1 MRPSAAAGR
10 GRRHGT
16 GTNFDYP
23 WRGPDALP
31 AADTGVG
38 MPSHHAGSCLLLGTL
53 LGGFAIAQ
61 TPAEDEARIE
71 ALMNPSAVLASAQ
84 APASHAPA
92 TVDDSI
98 NETPIVAAVVAP
110 TLDANDSWL
119 AAPQQDAG
127 LEFSALPRLVGQRVA
142 IIMSQGKERVGTIVA
157 ADAKQVTLRITRKGG
172 SASYAIP
179 REKIERVEGR

>member
-1 MRPSAAAGR
+1 MLG
-10 GRRHGT
+10 
-16 GTNFDYP
+16 
-23 WRGPDALP
+23 
-31 AADTGVG
+31 
-38 MPSHHAGSCLLLGTL
+38 LLLGS
-53 LGGFAIAQ
+53 FAVAQ

-71 ALMNPSAVLASAQ
+71 VLMNPSAVLASAR
-84 APASHAPA
+84 APVHAPA

-110 TLDANDSWL
+110 ALDANDSWL
-119 AAPQQDAG
+119 AAPQQEAG
-127 LEFSALPRLVGQRVA
+127 LEFSALPKLVGQRVA
-142 IIMSQGKERVGTIVA
+142 VIMSQGKERVGTIVA

>member
-1 MRPSAAAGR
+1 MLLG
-10 GRRHGT
+10 
-16 GTNFDYP
+16 
-23 WRGPDALP
+23 
-31 AADTGVG
+31 
-38 MPSHHAGSCLLLGTL
+38 LLLSGL
-53 LGGFAIAQ
+53 AAAQ

-71 ALMNPSAVLASAQ
+71 DLMNTSEVLASAQ
-84 APASHAPA
+84 ASASRAPS

-110 TLDANDSWL
+110 TPDANSSWL

-127 LEFSALPRLVGQRVA
+127 LEFSALPKLIGQRVA
-142 IIMSQGKERVGTIVA
+142 VVMLQGKERVGTIVS

-179 REKIERVEGR
+179 REKIERVEAR